1 MISTFVLQLVPDR
14 IEALREAL
22 RVLAPTGMVAYLTWL
37 DRDARQPFLPGE
49 EFDEAVYDLEID
61 EPEGPDEPHAGDV
74 VSGRT
79 ATNELRRAGF
89 VKASAREEVSR
100 VRVDDGV
107 VPRLQ
112 ARLRRTGVD
121 RKSDRGTAR

>member
-1 MISTFVLQLVPDR
+1 MR
-14 IEALREAL
+14 R
-22 RVLAPTGMVAYLTWL
+22 RGWCAYLTWL

-49 EFDEAVYDLEID
+49 EFDDAVFDLEID

-89 VKASAREEVSR
+89 AKASAREEVLEYQWTMESYIEYKLDYDER
-100 VRVDDGV
+100 SLLEILTDD
-107 VPRLQ
+107 
-112 ARLRRTGVD
+112 ATRRAG
-121 RKSDRGTAR
+121 AQCP